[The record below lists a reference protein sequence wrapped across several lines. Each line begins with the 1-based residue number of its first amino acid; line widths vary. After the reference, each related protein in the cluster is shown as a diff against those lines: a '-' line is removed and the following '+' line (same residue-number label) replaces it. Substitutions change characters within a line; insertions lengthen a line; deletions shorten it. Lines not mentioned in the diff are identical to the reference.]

1 MGQGAARNVIDADI
15 GQGGDIF
22 FGYVAGTFRFSP
34 AGDEATAS
42 FIMSWLMLSSM
53 MMSAPASTASRTMSS
68 VSVSTS
74 ILRTKGA

>member
-1 MGQGAARNVIDADI
+1 MGQGTAGDVIDADI

-22 FGYVAGTFRFSP
+22 FGHVAGTFRFSP
-34 AGDEATAS
+34 AVDEATAS

-53 MMSAPASTASRTMSS
+53 MMSAPAPTASRTMSS